1 MKRILYTFL
10 CSCFALNAL
19 QAQEREELLP
29 YGDLESWTVRYIK
42 ESRLLGGKTKTLYVV
57 GPTDTIRKN
66 EAYDFSKTIWGISN
80 AYANVMGVAKGAN
93 TTSAILFFASS
104 ANRNEFSKTLLLK
117 FGPNNCF
124 MYFLHAF
131 FNKP

>member
-93 TTSAILFFASS
+93 TTHPERRGNGYCARMDTRIETVKVLGM
-104 ANRNEFSKTLLLK
+104 LDI
-117 FGPNNCF
+117 
-124 MYFLHAF
+124 
-131 FNKP
+131 